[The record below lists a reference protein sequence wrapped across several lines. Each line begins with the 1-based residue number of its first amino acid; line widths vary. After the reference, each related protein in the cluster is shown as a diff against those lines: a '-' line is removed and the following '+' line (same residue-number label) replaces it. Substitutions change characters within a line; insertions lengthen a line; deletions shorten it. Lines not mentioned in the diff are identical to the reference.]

1 MKGIRL
7 HRMAS
12 GFLFLAGLLLL
23 SPSLLAQ
30 NGGFAGTSSRIGISA
45 RGMAMS
51 NALSAVTSEGNYAY
65 YNPAQTA
72 ILTESKQ
79 ADLTAGALQFGRIF
93 QTASLNLQL
102 PPTAGLSFSI
112 LRTGVKDI
120 DGRTQSGYPTGMF
133 DASDYQLRTNFGLRL
148 SDKMNA
154 GIGIAINHANYH
166 PELNNST
173 GVGIDFGLLYHAGRH
188 LNLAFAI
195 KDIFAQHSW
204 NSQELYALEQARNV
218 VNKFPT
224 RFIWGAAYQKQAF
237 TLSGDVEIQIYESQT
252 ENRHTQV
259 TDGTPIT
266 YITTKTIATSSMQ
279 VRLGGAWNAHE
290 RFTLRGGWQLPDASD
305 TDSWAFS
312 SGFSLLLPFD
322 VFSPSIDY
330 AFVLEPYRV
339 SAMHIFSLRLN
350 L

>member
-1 MKGIRL
+1 MKFIRL
-7 HRMAS
+7 HKMAK
-12 GFLFLAGLLLL
+12 GLLFTAGLFLL
-23 SPSLLAQ
+23 SPALFAQ
-30 NGGFAGTSSRIGISA
+30 NGGFAGSNSRIGISA

-65 YNPAQTA
+65 YNPAQSA
-72 ILTESKQ
+72 VLAEYKQ

-102 PPTAGLSFSI
+102 PPTAGLSFSL

-154 GIGIAINHANYH
+154 GVGITINHANYH
-166 PELNNST
+166 PELNTST
-173 GVGIDFGLLYHAGRH
+173 GVGLDFGLLYHAGQQ
-188 LNLAFAI
+188 LNFAFTI

-204 NSQELYALEQARNV
+204 NSKELYALEQARNV

-224 RFIWGAAYQKQAF
+224 RLILGVAYQQQAF
-237 TLSGDVEIQIYESQT
+237 TLSGDVELQIYESQT
-252 ENRHTQV
+252 ESRHTQV
-259 TDGTPIT
+259 TDGVPVN
-266 YITTKTIATSSMQ
+266 YITTSSIATSAMQ
-279 VRLGGAWNAHE
+279 LRLGAAWNAHE
-290 RFTLRGGWQLPDASD
+290 RFTLRGGWQLPDVSAAG
-305 TDSWAFS
+305 SWAFS

-322 VFSPSIDY
+322 IFSPSIDY
-330 AFVLEPYRV
+330 AFVLEPYRI
-339 SAMHIFSLRLN
+339 STMHIFSLRLN